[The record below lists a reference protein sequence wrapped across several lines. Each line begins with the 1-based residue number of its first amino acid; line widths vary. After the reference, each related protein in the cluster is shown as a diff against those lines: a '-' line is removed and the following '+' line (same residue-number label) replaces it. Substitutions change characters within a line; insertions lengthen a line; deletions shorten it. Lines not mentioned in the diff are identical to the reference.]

1 MRVIAGELKGR
12 RLKAVP
18 GNGTRPTSDKV
29 KEALFHKLGPFFS
42 EEETVLDLFAG
53 TGNLGIEALSRGC
66 NSAVFVDKAQN
77 AVKTIR
83 ANIDAFALGART
95 EVYRSEAS
103 KALDRLEAR
112 GRQFDL
118 IFFDPPYAEEK
129 AGQLVEKVLD
139 CSMLKENGMLIW
151 EHATAKSAAFDE
163 RLSVFAEKNYGDTTL
178 TILQLTGGA
187 KNGE

>member
-18 GNGTRPTSDKV
+18 GHGTRPTSDKV

-66 NSAVFVDKAQN
+66 GSAVFVDKAQN
-77 AVKTIR
+77 AVKTVR
-83 ANIDAFALGART
+83 ANVDAFALRARA
-95 EVYRSEAS
+95 EVHRSEAS

-112 GRQFDL
+112 GQQFDL

-129 AGQLVEKVLD
+129 AEQLVEKVLD
-139 CSMLKENGMLIW
+139 CSMLKEKGMLIW
-151 EHATAKSAAFDE
+151 EHAAAKSAAFDE
-163 RLSVFAEKNYGDTTL
+163 RFSVFAEKNYGDTTL
-178 TILQLTGGA
+178 TILQLTGGT

>member
-1 MRVIAGELKGR
+1 MRVIAGDFKGR

-18 GNGTRPTSDKV
+18 GTGTRPTSDKV

-42 EEETVLDLFAG
+42 DGETVLDLFAG

-66 NSAVFVDKAQN
+66 SSAVFVDKAQT
-77 AVKTIR
+77 AVKTVR
-83 ANIDAFALGART
+83 SNIDALNLGERA

-103 KALDRLEAR
+103 KAIDRLESR
-112 GRQFDL
+112 GRSFDL
-118 IFFDPPYAEEK
+118 VFFDPPYAEEK
-129 AGQLVEKVLD
+129 AEQLVGKLLN

-151 EHATAKSAAFDE
+151 EHAAAKAAAFDE

-178 TILQLTGGA
+178 TILQLTGGPE
-187 KNGE
+187 NGE

>member
-18 GNGTRPTSDKV
+18 GHGTRPTSDKV

-42 EEETVLDLFAG
+42 EQETVLDLFAG

-66 NSAVFVDKAQN
+66 GSAVFVDKAQS
-77 AVKTIR
+77 AVKTVR
-83 ANIDAFALGART
+83 ANIDALALGARA

-118 IFFDPPYAEEK
+118 VFFDPPYAEEK

-139 CSMLKENGMLIW
+139 CSMLKEDGMLVW
-151 EHATAKSAAFDE
+151 EHAAAKSAAFDE